1 MFKKFSALKK
11 NSLLFCLLLV
21 FTITSIPVF
30 AQSTNGNIPN
40 PFFNSKGKLII
51 IGGGSIPDSLFS
63 FFANYIG
70 GKDQPVVYIPTATT
84 DEEYIQKGEHL
95 IKFTSQG
102 YTNLS
107 TIHTRDKKE
116 ADNPKNIE
124 LLRNAKGLYFGGGD
138 QQLIA
143 DAYAGTKLYDEFI
156 ALLNRGGVIMGT
168 SAGATIMGSLM
179 IGGDA
184 RDDISK
190 KYNFNPAF
198 SFMTNTALDQHV
210 LVRNRQFDLISVIDS
225 VDRSFLIAT
234 SIDHFDQSSSEIV
247 GLTGSLVTTSSFLV
261 IFGILNSSGIF
272 TSGSEAC
279 TAGSSETASSTYDSF
294 TTPVFS
300 YVFLSSAISCRALV
314 YSFWAFFNESNQ
326 ELVSLKFFG
335 ISRPWFFT

>member
-1 MFKKFSALKK
+1 MKKIIAL
-11 NSLLFCLLLV
+11 
-21 FTITSIPVF
+21 TITVF
-30 AQSTNGNIPN
+30 LFILNINAQTTSN
-40 PFFNSKGKLII
+40 PYFNYKGKLII

-63 FFANYIG
+63 FFANYMG
-70 GKDQPVVYIPTATT
+70 GKDQPIVYIPTATT

-116 ADNPKNIE
+116 ADDPKNIA

-179 IGGDA
+179 VGGDA

-190 KYNFNPAF
+190 KYAFNPAF

-210 LVRNRQFDLISVIDS
+210 LARNRQFDLISVVEYYPGTLGIGMDES
-225 VDRSFLIAT
+225 TAI
-234 SIDHFDQSSSEIV
+234 IV
-247 GLTGSLVTTSSFLV
+247 EAGKFKVWGNSYAMLYDPKDWAAQKKKWGAVLKPFKMMASGSSFNFV
-261 IFGILNSSGIF
+261 TREII
-272 TSGSEAC
+272 
-279 TAGSSETASSTYDSF
+279 D
-294 TTPVFS
+294 
-300 YVFLSSAISCRALV
+300 
-314 YSFWAFFNESNQ
+314 
-326 ELVSLKFFG
+326 
-335 ISRPWFFT
+335 